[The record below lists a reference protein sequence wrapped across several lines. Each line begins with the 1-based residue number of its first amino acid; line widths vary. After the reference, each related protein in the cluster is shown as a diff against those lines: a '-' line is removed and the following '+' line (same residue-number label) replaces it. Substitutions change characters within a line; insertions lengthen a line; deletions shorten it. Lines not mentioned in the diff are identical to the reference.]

1 MRNGEAFIISVSG
14 SLHYQIRSDWR
25 FLLRYVPYIIY
36 ITEGTHLLVLHF
48 LFVYPKSFN
57 ELFFSSLPLFLES
70 GCKGTA
76 FCETCKR
83 LHLLFFRKI
92 AGYYVSSC
100 ITTMLR
106 NIFFSPLS
114 GRGLYLHLIIY
125 GNDYKR
131 NTSQPERRHTF
142 AFSPGWT
149 IIEDTLLALRRYLRA
164 PFSPGWTQDQ
174 EDLTERYSQRQ
185 QIPHLRSGWQ

>member
-1 MRNGEAFIISVSG
+1 MRRIVLCFRKPSLSNPFGLTVS
-14 SLHYQIRSDWR
+14 SAIRP
-25 FLLRYVPYIIY
+25 LYIIY
-36 ITEGTHLLVLHF
+36 NVKRTHLLVLHF

-57 ELFFSSLPLFLES
+57 ELFFSLLPLFLES

-76 FCETCKR
+76 FCETCKQ

-142 AFSPGWT
+142 AFSPG
-149 IIEDTLLALRRYLRA
+149 
-164 PFSPGWTQDQ
+164 
-174 EDLTERYSQRQ
+174 
-185 QIPHLRSGWQ
+185 